1 MAAFLS
7 DFLPDSDA
15 SSKLQLVDE
24 GLDKLSSEAESSPY
38 KLIEEADIRA
48 ILVPR
53 KSFSHKGTYGH
64 ALIIAGDVK
73 TMGAALLC
81 ASGCLY
87 GGAGLTTVSVPESG
101 LTALNAVLPEAM
113 YLDRNHLIK
122 VKSLKKYNA
131 VAIGPGLGK
140 LLEAVCIVE
149 ELVALKMPFVADADA
164 LNILSKR
171 QDLLL
176 HVAKNSVFTPHLKE
190 FDTLF
195 GKHECWWTRLQTAR
209 AMAKKLG
216 SVIVLKNQYTF
227 IIDQQ
232 GDVLI
237 NPTGNPAMAQGG
249 MGDVLTG
256 LIAGYVAQGYSAKA
270 AAILA
275 CYFHGRAGDELA
287 VTHYNITASQLAAY
301 IPVTVKGFLNG
312 WFNHISQ
319 DDH

>member
-1 MAAFLS
+1 MAVFLS
-7 DFLPDSDA
+7 AFLPDSDA
-15 SSKLQLVDE
+15 SSKLQVVDE
-24 GLDKLSSEAESSPY
+24 GLDKLSTEAESSPY
-38 KLIEEADIRA
+38 KLIGISDVKA
-48 ILVPR
+48 ILKPR
-53 KSFSHKGTYGH
+53 KLFSHKGTYGH

-101 LTALNAVLPEAM
+101 LIALNTVLPEAM
-113 YLDRNHLIK
+113 YLERGHLIK
-122 VKSLKKYNA
+122 IKSLKKYNA
-131 VAIGPGLGK
+131 IAIGPGLGK
-140 LLEAVCIVE
+140 LLDAVCILE
-149 ELVALKMPFVADADA
+149 ELVVLKEPIIADADA

-171 QDLLL
+171 ADLLL
-176 HVAKNSVFTPHLKE
+176 HLAKNSIFTPHLKE

-195 GKHECWWTRLQTAR
+195 GKHKSWWERLQTAR
-209 AMAKKLG
+209 TMAKKLG

-256 LIAGYVAQGYSAKA
+256 LITAYIAQGYSAKA
-270 AAILA
+270 AAILG
-275 CYFHGRAGDELA
+275 CYFHGKAGDELA
-287 VTHYNITASQLAAY
+287 ANHYNVTASQVAAR
-301 IPVTVKGFLNG
+301 IPVTVKAFVR
-312 WFNHISQ
+312 
-319 DDH
+319 

>member
-1 MAAFLS
+1 MAVFLS

-15 SSKLQLVDE
+15 SSKLQVVDE
-24 GLDKLSSEAESSPY
+24 GLDKLSSEEESSPY
-38 KLIEEADIRA
+38 KLIEEADINA
-48 ILVPR
+48 ILMPR
-53 KSFSHKGTYGH
+53 KPFSHKGTYGH
-64 ALIIAGDVK
+64 ALIIAGEVK
-73 TMGAALLC
+73 TMGAALLT
-81 ASGCLY
+81 ASGCLFA
-87 GGAGLTTVSVPESG
+87 GAGLTTVSVPESG
-101 LTALNAVLPEAM
+101 LTALNTMLPEAM
-113 YLDRNHLIK
+113 YLDRGHLIK

-131 VAIGPGLGK
+131 IAVGPGLGK

-149 ELVALKMPFVADADA
+149 ELVALKVPVIVDADA

-171 QDLLL
+171 EDLLL
-176 HVAKNSVFTPHLKE
+176 HLAKNSVLTPHLKE

-195 GKHECWWTRLQTAR
+195 GKHKSWWERLQTAR
-209 AMAKKLG
+209 AMGKKLG

-256 LIAGYVAQGYSAKA
+256 LITGYVAQGYSAKA

-275 CYFHGRAGDELA
+275 CYFHGRAGDDLA
-287 VTHYNITASQLAAY
+287 QTHYTITASQLAAQ
-301 IPVTVKGFLNG
+301 IPVTVNTFLK
-312 WFNHISQ
+312 SLV
-319 DDH
+319 

>member
-1 MAAFLS
+1 MAVFLS
-7 DFLPDSDA
+7 SFLPDSDA
-15 SSKLQLVDE
+15 SSKLQVVDE
-24 GLDKLSSEAESSPY
+24 GLDKLSTEAESSPY
-38 KLIEEADIRA
+38 KLIGTADIKA
-48 ILVPR
+48 ILKPR
-53 KSFSHKGTYGH
+53 KPFSHKGTYGH

-87 GGAGLTTVSVPESG
+87 GGAGLTTASVPESG
-101 LTALNAVLPEAM
+101 LTALNTALPEVM
-113 YLDRNHLIK
+113 YLERSHLIK
-122 VKSLKKYNA
+122 IKTLKKYNA
-131 VAIGPGLGK
+131 IAIGPGLGK
-140 LLEAVCIVE
+140 LLEAVCILE
-149 ELVALKMPFVADADA
+149 ELVVLKEPIIADADA

-171 QDLLL
+171 EDLLL
-176 HVAKNSVFTPHLKE
+176 HLAKNSIFTPHLKE

-195 GKHECWWTRLQTAR
+195 GKHKSWWERLQTAR
-209 AMAKKLG
+209 TMAKKLS

-270 AAILA
+270 AAILG
-275 CYFHGRAGDELA
+275 CYFHGKAGDELA
-287 VTHYNITASQLAAY
+287 ANHYNVTASQVAAR
-301 IPVTVKGFLNG
+301 IPVTVQLLLNK
-312 WFNHISQ
+312 
-319 DDH
+319 

>member
-1 MAAFLS
+1 MAVFLS

-15 SSKLQLVDE
+15 SSKLQVVDE
-24 GLDKLSSEAESSPY
+24 GLGKRSSEIESSPY
-38 KLIEEADIRA
+38 KLIEKADVKA
-48 ILVPR
+48 ILKPR
-53 KSFSHKGTYGH
+53 KPFSHKGTYGH

-81 ASGCLY
+81 ASGCIY

-101 LTALNAVLPEAM
+101 LVALNTLLPEAM
-113 YLDRNHLIK
+113 YLDRGHLIK
-122 VKSLKKYNA
+122 IKSLKKYNA
-131 VAIGPGLGK
+131 IAIGPGLGK

-149 ELVALKMPFVADADA
+149 ELVVLKTPVIADADA

-171 QDLLL
+171 DDLLHHL
-176 HVAKNSVFTPHLKE
+176 ARNSIFTPHLKE

-195 GKHECWWTRLQTAR
+195 GKHKNWWDRLQTGR
-209 AMAKKLG
+209 TMAKKLG

-237 NPTGNPAMAQGG
+237 NPTGNPAMSQGG

-256 LIAGYVAQGYSAKA
+256 MIAAYIAQGYSAKA
-270 AAILA
+270 AAILG
-275 CYFHGRAGDELA
+275 CYLHGKAGDELA
-287 VTHYNITASQLAAY
+287 TVRYNITAMQLAMQVP
-301 IPVTVKGFLNG
+301 ITVKNFLR
-312 WFNHISQ
+312 Q
-319 DDH
+319 

>member
-1 MAAFLS
+1 MAVFLS

-15 SSKLQLVDE
+15 SSRLQVVDK
-24 GLDKLSSEAESSPY
+24 GLEKLSSEIESSPY
-38 KLIEEADIRA
+38 KLIEETDVRS
-48 ILVPR
+48 ILKPR
-53 KSFSHKGTYGH
+53 KPFSDKGTYGH

-81 ASGCLY
+81 AAGCVY

-101 LTALNAVLPEAM
+101 LTALNTVLPEAM
-113 YLDRNHLIK
+113 YLDRAHLIK
-122 VKSLKKYNA
+122 IKSLKKYNA

-140 LLEAVCIVE
+140 SLDAIYILE
-149 ELVALKMPFVADADA
+149 ELVILKMPVIADADA
-164 LNILSKR
+164 INILSKR
-171 QDLLL
+171 DDLLL
-176 HVAKNSVFTPHLKE
+176 HLPKNSIITPHLKE

-195 GKHECWWTRLQTAR
+195 GEHKCWWQRLQTAR
-209 AMAKKLG
+209 LMAKKLG

-227 IIDQQ
+227 IVDQL

-275 CYFHGRAGDELA
+275 CYFHGKAGDELA
-287 VTHYNITASQLAAY
+287 VTHYNITASQLAAH
-301 IPVTVKGFLNG
+301 IPVTVKTF
-312 WFNHISQ
+312 
-319 DDH
+319 